1 MTEMITTMQLHTMQM
16 VFNAIKPLRLNI
28 TNEKKTQS
36 QIFEAIS
43 HYSFVREYKL
53 DEKNIPDFF
62 YDGIAVEVKIKG
74 SKKNIYLQLKRYCE
88 FDQVKAIILVTGRSM
103 GLPSEINGKPC
114 FYINLT
120 RAYL

>member
-1 MTEMITTMQLHTMQM
+1 MISTAQLNIIQM
-16 VFNAIKPLRLNI
+16 AIGRIKSLRLDLS
-28 TNEKKTQS
+28 NEKNTQR
-36 QIFEAIS
+36 QLFDYMRP
-43 HYSFVREYKL
+43 HGFVREYKL

-62 YDGIAVEVKIKG
+62 YDGIAIEVKIKG

-88 FDQVKAIILVTGRSM
+88 FDQVKAIILITGRSM
-103 GLPSEINGKPC
+103 GLPSEIIGKPC